1 MLKNQSKGNT
11 TQQINNYVRAQQLI
25 HRRLQYIKALK
36 KADRNRQDASAF
48 TLPLIDK
55 TNVNQLNQLTL
66 GVN

>member
-1 MLKNQSKGNT
+1 MKPNV

-25 HRRLQYIKALK
+25 HRRLQYLQALK
-36 KADRNRQDASAF
+36 KADHPRQEASAF
-48 TLPLIDK
+48 KYPLIDK